1 MRRPIFYAKSWFR
14 FRKQPT
20 ELWTLEKAKAAHQ
33 SRTLYSVLV
42 DSPESPSCFLEVTD
56 KFAGVSFLDDY
67 LREYLTYGLRE
78 TEPGKLFLKQL
89 TYREFEAG
97 SDTVKFGATFVFQED
112 GAVQISKESFN
123 PHVAEVAHA
132 RVDVRRHYLP
142 WPEFG
147 EYDRLME
154 IQKLKLFPSLD

>member
-1 MRRPIFYAKSWFR
+1 MLNRGFAFASSRPSSGLLKR
-14 FRKQPT
+14 RKQPISRGPFT
-20 ELWTLEKAKAAHQ
+20 VSWLTLQKARVAFW
-33 SRTLYSVLV
+33 RLRIR
-42 DSPESPSCFLEVTD
+42 
-56 KFAGVSFLDDY
+56 FAGVSFLDDY

-123 PHVAEVAHA
+123 PHVAEVANA